1 MNESYTLIRISI
13 KISSLFFSSKTKI
26 NHKSWKIRYSLFDV
40 QTISRYYNLQ
50 LIPMQEYFTSTSK
63 EARKYRDDLF
73 LIAIFYHRVFP
84 FNRLI
89 MLDVD
94 LKFKIDISELYDLFD
109 DFENLDEN
117 KLVAVGRDLSPH
129 YATGN

>member
-1 MNESYTLIRISI
+1 MNYTLIRISI
-13 KISSLFFSSKTKI
+13 KISFLFFSSKTKI

-50 LIPMQEYFTSTSK
+50 LIPMREYFTSTSK

-129 YATGN
+129 YATGT